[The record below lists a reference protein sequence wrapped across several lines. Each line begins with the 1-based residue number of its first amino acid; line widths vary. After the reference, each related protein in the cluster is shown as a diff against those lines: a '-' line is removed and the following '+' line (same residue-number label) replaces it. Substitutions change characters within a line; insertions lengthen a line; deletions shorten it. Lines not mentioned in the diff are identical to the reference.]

1 MIEGL
6 ARCDLPSWS
15 NSLAVGKAGLPPL
28 VGHIRVE
35 RIAGDSNHC
44 DLIRAYGV
52 SRTKQ
57 SDFYHCRMTNSATI
71 KFGTDG
77 WRAVIARE
85 YTFANLERV
94 SQAYADYL
102 IAEKKEERLVK
113 QLIDVR
119 QISKQEAESGLFTK
133 VINQALASVDFLVV
147 IGYDRR
153 FLSEFFAQ
161 RVAEVMQG
169 NGLRVSLFREAA
181 PTPLISWAVKELKAA
196 GGVVITAS
204 HNPADFNGFK
214 IKAPWGGSAA
224 PETTSAVEKLVD
236 ANPPKRGDVS
246 ADTHQ
251 LLDPAIESYK
261 AQIAS
266 YIDLDRLRKS
276 TAYVVIDPMH
286 GAGGTWVESFLTG
299 AELKVETIRADRD
312 PLFGGVNPE
321 PIDSN
326 LGALKK
332 RVLETGALVGLATD
346 GDADRVG
353 AVNELGATLTMH
365 DVVPLILLHLVRQRK
380 MTGAVVR
387 TFSQSVLLKRIAAAH
402 NLKLYETP
410 IGFKYIAELM
420 LKDDILIGAEESGGI
435 GVKGHIPERDGILN
449 SLLFLEAII
458 TAGKPPSEMLRELH
472 REFGEFH
479 FGRKDLHVEM
489 GIGQQLIERLA
500 KTTTSGVA
508 GYRVAGVETT
518 DGTKLLFDDES
529 WLLFRQSGTEPMLR
543 IYSEATSA
551 AKAEALLAAGEELAR
566 GR

>member
-1 MIEGL
+1 MNEL
-6 ARCDLPSWS
+6 AP
-15 NSLAVGKAGLPPL
+15 
-28 VGHIRVE
+28 
-35 RIAGDSNHC
+35 
-44 DLIRAYGV
+44 
-52 SRTKQ
+52 
-57 SDFYHCRMTNSATI
+57 I

-94 SQAYADYL
+94 AQAYADYL
-102 IAEKKEERLVK
+102 AAEKKEVRLLK
-113 QLIDVR
+113 QLIDVG
-119 QISKQEAESGLFTK
+119 QISKQEADSGLFTK
-133 VINQALASVDFLVV
+133 VIAQATASVDFLVV

-153 FLSEFFAQ
+153 FLSDLFAQ

-169 NGLRVSLFREAA
+169 NGLRVSLFHEAV
-181 PTPLISWAVKELKAA
+181 PTPLVSWAVKELKAA

-224 PETTSAVEKLVD
+224 PETTSAVEKLID
-236 ANPPKRGDVS
+236 ANSPKRGDVPT
-246 ADTHQ
+246 DTHQ
-251 LLDPAIESYK
+251 LLGPTIESYK

-276 TAYVVIDPMH
+276 PASVVVDPMH
-286 GAGGTWVESFLTG
+286 GAGGTWVQSFLTAG
-299 AELKVETIRADRD
+299 ELKVETIRAHRD

-326 LGALKK
+326 LAALKK
-332 RVLETGALVGLATD
+332 RVLETRALVGLATD

-353 AVNELGATLTMH
+353 AVDELGATMTMH

-380 MTGAVVR
+380 MTGGVVR

-402 NLKLYETP
+402 NLKLYETA
-410 IGFKYIAELM
+410 IGFKYIADLM

-435 GVKGHIPERDGILN
+435 GVKGHIPERDGVLN

-479 FGRKDLHVEM
+479 FGRRDLHVDT

-500 KTTTSGVA
+500 KATPRELA

-543 IYSEATSA
+543 IYAEATSA
-551 AKAEALLAAGEELAR
+551 AKTKTLLDAGEELAY
-566 GR
+566 G